1 MTQRKELQKHSNI
14 LLKSFG
20 VSDFLTVIASL
31 PAVTSTILISFQGF
45 LELVCTIYNEAMKLG
60 FLVTCS
66 QYHLTMVAWERFVAV
81 RQWMD
86 YKVIVTKRR
95 LITIPIFAIG
105 WLSAIFTRGCLYTL
119 WGVTSADTEPKRIWI
134 MITNACAM
142 LNVVIFVYFYAMIY
156 HGIRQRRTSDKVM
169 LHETIRNDDFL
180 RNTALQN
187 DCCDIISNGYNIVPT
202 LQRCVA
208 VKIVVAN
215 RFL

>member
-45 LELVCTIYNEAMKLG
+45 LELVCTIYNKAMKLG

-81 RQWMD
+81 RKWMD

-95 LITIPIFAIG
+95 LIKIAIFR

-119 WGVTSADTEPKRIWI
+119 WGVTIADIEAKHIWI
-134 MITNACAM
+134 MITIKKCLCN
-142 LNVVIFVYFYAMIY
+142 
-156 HGIRQRRTSDKVM
+156 DKRS
-169 LHETIRNDDFL
+169 LLSSF
-180 RNTALQN
+180 
-187 DCCDIISNGYNIVPT
+187 ISTP
-202 LQRCVA
+202 
-208 VKIVVAN
+208 
-215 RFL
+215 